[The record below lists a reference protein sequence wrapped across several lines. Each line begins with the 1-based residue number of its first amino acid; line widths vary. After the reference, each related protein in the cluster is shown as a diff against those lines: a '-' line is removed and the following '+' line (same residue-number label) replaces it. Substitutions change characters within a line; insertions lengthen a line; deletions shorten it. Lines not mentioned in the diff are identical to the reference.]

1 LAARFAASAL
11 NESEPNSAK
20 AVTQASGLTAL
31 SNYSSLT
38 SDEQPE
44 TVAIVSV
51 SGIPEKQLKHI
62 ANRAEKTFPRSRII
76 LLDLTEGSAGI
87 PSGNQGGSRLTSFN
101 RFSEFLTSARATSN
115 GPAKIATAAAPA
127 ELLAVNE

>member
-1 LAARFAASAL
+1 M
-11 NESEPNSAK
+11 
-20 AVTQASGLTAL
+20 TQASGLTAL

-38 SDEQPE
+38 PDEQPQ

-62 ANRAEKTFPRSRII
+62 ANRAEKTFPGSRII

-87 PSGNQGGSRLTSFN
+87 GSGNHGSSRLTSFN
-101 RFSEFLTSARATSN
+101 RFSEFLASARAASN
-115 GPAKIATAAAPA
+115 SSAQIPTAAAPA
-127 ELLAVNE
+127 ELLAVNQ